1 MTGIGRFGE
10 IRKFEGLEIRKE
22 DDRRMLSTVF
32 RGILPFCLVVDVI
45 SEKVLAA
52 VISSPF

>member
-52 VISSPF
+52 VIGSPF